1 MEVRLGVSPEGE
13 GVSLVGGE
21 TLRFVRGMQSATTSV
36 FVTRD
41 SSLSAFSVSPLETTL
56 SLTVDNASFTT
67 ATSLS
72 VDVLDRRVYS
82 LAFEPS
88 AVGVV
93 ANSSLGLRLSLVGTD
108 GLLSGEEVSVSLDV
122 SRGSGLSLST
132 SQVSFD
138 SDSTSVEVRLDAE
151 ASASAST
158 ATATVQGELPAG
170 IDVSGAMADVSVLP
184 RELRLSFPSS
194 PLLVLS
200 GLDTS
205 VELTLLGAMSL
216 TATESVGVS
225 LVGLSDSGFG
235 IDPSSLSMGR
245 STPSVSLSLM
255 VPRELESAEL
265 TAEAS
270 SLPMNA
276 VVSSTS
282 VEIRVLPREYA
293 LSFSPSALS
302 IVAGTTGSATLSL
315 EGAYGLLSEESVTVS
330 LSVAGADVEGVSV
343 SPVEVSF
350 DKVSTSVE
358 VEVEV
363 LSSVVAATTRL
374 QRDQIGFAGW
384 FSDGGGAFLVRN
396 RVGGFG

>member
-1 MEVRLGVSPEGE
+1 M
-13 GVSLVGGE
+13 VGGE

-36 FVTRD
+36 FVTRG

-56 SLTVDNASFTT
+56 SLVVDNASFTT
-67 ATSLS
+67 AVSLNA
-72 VDVLDRRVYS
+72 DVLDRRVYS

-88 AVGVV
+88 ALGVV
-93 ANSSLGLRLSLVGTD
+93 ANSSLGLRLSLVGAD
-108 GLLSGEEVSVSLDV
+108 DLLSGEEVSVSLDV

-158 ATATVQGELPAG
+158 VSATVQGELPAG

-235 IDPSSLSMGR
+235 IDSFVVVDGAFD
-245 STPSVSLSLM
+245 
-255 VPRELESAEL
+255 AE
-265 TAEAS
+265 
-270 SLPMNA
+270 
-276 VVSSTS
+276 
-282 VEIRVLPREYA
+282 RVLV
-293 LSFSPSALS
+293 LDGSPG
-302 IVAGTTGSATLSL
+302 I
-315 EGAYGLLSEESVTVS
+315 
-330 LSVAGADVEGVSV
+330 GVGG
-343 SPVEVSF
+343 
-350 DKVSTSVE
+350 
-358 VEVEV
+358 
-363 LSSVVAATTRL
+363 
-374 QRDQIGFAGW
+374 I
-384 FSDGGGAFLVRN
+384 DGGGVVVAGERGGVFD
-396 RVGGFG
+396 VGGDSGVAARVCSFVFAVGAVDRSGDDGFRDVVPGGRLWVAFRGVGDGVVERSGCRR